1 MKEPFALISSMRADL
16 VRIWTVLSLDLHFLT
31 SNILFSLLISASL
44 IFYITTVLQSG
55 STTVQERT
63 FFMESDDHPR

>member
-16 VRIWTVLSLDLHFLT
+16 VHIWTVVSLDLHFLT